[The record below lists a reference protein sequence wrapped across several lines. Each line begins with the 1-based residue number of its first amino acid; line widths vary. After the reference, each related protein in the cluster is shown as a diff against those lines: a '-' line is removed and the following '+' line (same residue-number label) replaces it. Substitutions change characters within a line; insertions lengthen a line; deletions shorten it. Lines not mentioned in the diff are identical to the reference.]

1 MRSTAFAIALLLAA
15 TGPALAQEA
24 KKGAEGA
31 KPPQPEKVILAT
43 VNGTDITLSQFYEA
57 VEALPP
63 TQQYVALQNRPEFLD
78 SLVKRELVYQDA
90 RERQLESKPEVASLL
105 AKLQKEVL
113 IQALLRVV
121 IQKAQVV
128 DDAEAERFYMDN
140 EERFKTPEQITASH
154 IVLKSEDEAKT
165 TLADLKKGKDFAAL
179 AKERSIGPRASQG
192 GYLGTISRGEM
203 PSEFDQVAFTLP
215 VGALSDVVK
224 TPFGHH
230 IIKVTENSPPKQLGF
245 KEVSGQIQKQLQAQR
260 HQETVRT
267 FLEELSKKASVEVHA
282 ERLTNAAP

>member
-24 KKGAEGA
+24 KKGVEGA

-154 IVLKSEDEAKT
+154 IVLKSEDEAKA

>member
-154 IVLKSEDEAKT
+154 IVLKSEDEAKA

>member
-43 VNGTDITLSQFYEA
+43 VNGADITLSQFYEA

-63 TQQYVALQNRPEFLD
+63 AQQYVALQNRPEFLD
-78 SLVKRELVYQDA
+78 SLVKRELVYQEA
-90 RERQLESKPEVASLL
+90 KERRLESKTEVASLL

-113 IQALLRVV
+113 IQALLRAV
-121 IQKAQVV
+121 IEKAQVV
-128 DDAEAERFYMDN
+128 DDAEAERFFMDN
-140 EERFKTPEQITASH
+140 KERFKTPEQITANH

-192 GYLGTISRGEM
+192 GYLGAISRGEM

-224 TPFGHH
+224 TPFGYH

-260 HQETVRT
+260 QQETVRT
-267 FLEELSKKASVEVHA
+267 FLEELSKKASVKVHA
-282 ERLTNAAP
+282 ERLANAAP